1 MKRVNVVIVGGVAAG
16 MSAASKLRRTC
27 GDARITVFEKGVDV
41 SYGACGLPY
50 YISGEN
56 ENADLMRIRTA
67 EQFRKQGIDVRLRH
81 EVCGVDPATRTVA
94 IRNLE
99 TGEAFSAQYDKLVI
113 ATGASP
119 VRPPL
124 PGADLPGVVTLKS
137 IPDAEWIKR
146 LLTAPGVADVVIV
159 GSGFIGLE
167 MAEACVRLGKRVR
180 ILEMQDRALPVYEP
194 EISERIADALVRH
207 GVALHTGE
215 GLVAL
220 EGDGRVQRVRTEKA
234 TYRADVVLLAVGVR
248 PNTAFL
254 RGVPGFRFLNNGAIV
269 VNNRMETG
277 VPDVWAGGDCA
288 TVVHKILPQPVYIP
302 LGTNANKQG
311 RLIGENLAGGKRE
324 LPGVLGTSVI
334 RVFDLEAGKTGVSEE
349 EARQAGIPVKAAVV
363 EVGSH
368 APYYPDPRP
377 IRIKVVCRAETGE
390 LIGACLAGQR
400 GAALRTDV
408 FAAIIGA
415 GMTVEEAGLLDL
427 AYAPPFAQVWDAVH
441 VAVNALAR

>member
-1 MKRVNVVIVGGVAAG
+1 
-16 MSAASKLRRTC
+16 MSAASKLRRAC
-27 GDARITVFEKGVDV
+27 REARITVFEKGLDV

-56 ENADLMRIRTA
+56 DDADLMRIRSA

-81 EVCGVDPATRTVA
+81 EVYGVDPTARIVA
-94 IRNLE
+94 VRNLE
-99 TGEAFSAQYDKLVI
+99 TGETFTAPYEKLVI

-119 VRPPL
+119 IRPPL
-124 PGADLPGVVTLKS
+124 PGVDLPGVVTLKT
-137 IPDAEWIKR
+137 IPDAEHIKEQ
-146 LLTAPGVADVVIV
+146 LAQPDVEDVLIV

-180 ILEMQDRALPVYEP
+180 VLEMQDRALPVYEP
-194 EISERIADALVRH
+194 EISEWIAEALRRN

-215 GLVAL
+215 ALVAL
-220 EGDGRVQRVRTEKA
+220 EGQGRVRRARTQRGEYK
-234 TYRADVVLLAVGVR
+234 ADVVLLAVGVR

-254 RGVPGFRFLNNGAIV
+254 RDVPGFRFLKNGAIV
-269 VNNRMETG
+269 VNRRMETG

-288 TVVHKILPQPVYIP
+288 TVEHMILQRPVYIP

-311 RLIGENLAGGKRE
+311 RLIGENLAGAQRE
-324 LPGVLGTSVI
+324 FGGALGTSVV
-334 RVFDLEAGKTGVSEE
+334 RVCDLEAGKTGVTEQ
-349 EARQAGIPVKAAVV
+349 EAREAGIPVKTAVV

-368 APYYPDPRP
+368 ARYYPGSEP
-377 IRIKVVCRAETGE
+377 IRIKVVMDRRTDR
-390 LIGACLAGQR
+390 LIGACLAGKR

-408 FAAIIGA
+408 FATIISS
-415 GMTVEEAGLLDL
+415 GMRVQDAALLDL

-441 VAVNALAR
+441 VAMSALTR